1 MNYIYTN
8 QNNINMRSILALS
21 FLALCLTAC
30 TSDPKETT
38 STGGNADLET
48 RIAQLEKE
56 NEAKDQMI
64 NESLEFYAE
73 IQSNLESIELKKD
86 ELRIKSTNAELS
98 EDDKQWILDQI
109 KQINFLREENAKK
122 VKQLNKKLK
131 DSGLKVKELESMVE
145 DLVKSMKAKDEQI
158 EMLQAELGSLDKA
171 YSKLFDAYQE
181 KAVLVEEL
189 TDELN
194 TVYYSYGTEEEL
206 VKNQVIDRKNGFIGI
221 GKKIKLMDNFNQKYF
236 SKINL
241 TEEKEIFIEGSDL
254 KFVTDHPSSSYN
266 LVNIGKNTKIKIIN
280 PHDFWKISKYLVVIV
295 E

>member
-1 MNYIYTN
+1 
-8 QNNINMRSILALS
+8 
-21 FLALCLTAC
+21 
-30 TSDPKETT
+30 
-38 STGGNADLET
+38 
-48 RIAQLEKE
+48 
-56 NEAKDQMI
+56 
-64 NESLEFYAE
+64 
-73 IQSNLESIELKKD
+73 LESIELKKD

-236 SKINL
+236 SKIDL
-241 TEEKEIFIEGSDL
+241 TQEKEIFIEGSEL

-266 LVNIGKNTKIKIIN
+266 LVSVGKNTKIKIIN
-280 PHDFWKISKYLVVIV
+280 PNDFWKISKYLVVIV

>member
-1 MNYIYTN
+1 
-8 QNNINMRSILALS
+8 MRSILALTVFS
-21 FLALCLTAC
+21 VFLTAC
-30 TSDPKETT
+30 SSETNNSQT
-38 STGGNADLET
+38 TAVNSDLEAK
-48 RIAQLEKE
+48 IALLEKE
-56 NEAKDQMI
+56 NAAKDKLI
-64 NESLEFYAE
+64 NEALEFYSD

-86 ELRIKSTNAELS
+86 ELRIKSTNDELS

-109 KQINFLREENAKK
+109 KQINFLREDNAKK
-122 VKQLNKKLK
+122 VNQLTKKLNVN
-131 DSGLKVKELESMVE
+131 GLKINELESMV
-145 DLVKSMKAKDEQI
+145 DNLVKNMKAKDEQI

-241 TEEKEIFIEGSDL
+241 NQEKEIFIEGAEL
-254 KFVTDHPSSSYN
+254 KFVTDHPSSSYK
-266 LVNIGKNTKIKIIN
+266 LKKVGKNTKIKIIN
-280 PHDFWKISKYLVVIV
+280 PNDFWKISKYLVVIV
-295 E
+295 V